1 MSGQRQLTQLERAE
15 YDKPAADCMAAH
27 CSLVTQ
33 LKSGRQCRAY
43 TAQPEQAGANLA
55 TSPHTLLRRG
65 GGSASGWPSGQ
76 HKIKHVKI
84 FSIEMAVKLAG
95 EEGLVQHASISFDR
109 HQSWSCVACSPH
121 PAGRSTLQCS
131 PS

>member
-65 GGSASGWPSGQ
+65 GGAAP
-76 HKIKHVKI
+76 
-84 FSIEMAVKLAG
+84 LAG
-95 EEGLVQHASISFDR
+95 HLDSTRLSMLK
-109 HQSWSCVACSPH
+109 SSP
-121 PAGRSTLQCS
+121 LKWQ
-131 PS
+131 